1 MTTSTEAPTGT
12 ETATQRGQARRWQ
25 VRDYGIL
32 VGLVAIIIYL
42 SLTTSTF
49 LTSGNLTN
57 VLDQAVVVG
66 LLTCGATLCIVSGVF
81 DLTSSASLALSAIIG
96 VKATQHVGVLGG
108 FIIAVLAG
116 AILGTITGTIVVRTG
131 VNSFIATLA
140 TSIVYRGLAIVVSAG
155 AIVSPLASQLTD
167 FQVFTRSSG
176 LGGITTATIVLI
188 VMVILTSILLS
199 ATTFGRRVYAVGG
212 NAEAARLSGI
222 RVGQIHISVYM
233 VSGICSALAGLVL
246 ASQAGSAQ
254 ASLATGMELS
264 AIAAAIIGGTSILG
278 GEGAIWRGMIG
289 VLMLTLIGN
298 GFNLLGWNTTYQ
310 QVVQGCLILIAVTVD
325 RYLRRRNA

>member
-1 MTTSTEAPTGT
+1 AQDV
-12 ETATQRGQARRWQ
+12 ETPLQHKQARRWH

-32 VGLVAIIIYL
+32 VGLVAIVIYL
-42 SLTTSTF
+42 SVTTSTF
-49 LTSGNLTN
+49 LTGANLAN

-66 LLTCGATLCIVSGVF
+66 LLACGATLCIVSGVF
-81 DLTSSASLALSAIIG
+81 DLTASATLALAAIIG
-96 VKATQHVGVLGG
+96 VKATGQFGVLGG
-108 FIIAVLAG
+108 FVVAVLAG
-116 AILGTITGTIVVRTG
+116 ALLGGLTGTIVVRSG

-140 TSIVYRGLAIVVSAG
+140 IAIVYRGLAVVITAG
-155 AIVSPLASQLTD
+155 AIASPLADQLTG
-167 FQVFTRSSG
+167 FQVFTRHLG
-176 LGGITTATIVLI
+176 VGGITNATVVLI
-188 VMVILTSILLS
+188 IVVILTGVLLS
-199 ATTFGRRVYAVGG
+199 RTTFGRRVYAVGG
-212 NAEAARLSGI
+212 NTEAARLSGI
-222 RVGQIHISVYM
+222 RVGQVHIAVYM

-264 AIAAAIIGGTSILG
+264 AIAAAIIGGTSVLG

-289 VLMLTLIGN
+289 VLMLTLIAN
-298 GFNLLGWNTTYQ
+298 GFNLLGWDTTYQ